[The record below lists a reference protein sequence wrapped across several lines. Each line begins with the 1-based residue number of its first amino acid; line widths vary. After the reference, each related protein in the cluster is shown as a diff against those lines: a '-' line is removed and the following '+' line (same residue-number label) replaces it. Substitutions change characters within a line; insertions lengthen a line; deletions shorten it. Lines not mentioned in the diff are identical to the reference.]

1 VAVIE
6 LVGTL
11 VKVDAPAWG
20 YGTHLMEV
28 NHEVFALASN
38 DVHLDEYVGQEVKV
52 LGEAV
57 ESQPPVGDGPIYL
70 NVTEASPV
78 F

>member
-1 VAVIE
+1 
-6 LVGTL
+6 
-11 VKVDAPAWG
+11 
-20 YGTHLMEV
+20 MEV

-38 DVHLDEYVGQEVKV
+38 DVHLDEYVGQEVRV

-57 ESQPPVGDGPIYL
+57 ESHPPVGDGPIYL